1 MSYYTPARVVQWVP
15 RINKKLNTPL
25 HTKEHFWDDAYT
37 LKLSKVYLL
46 MEVLKVPIILYRSK
60 LRPLNSNL
68 KACIAPHMAL
78 ESTLGPSSTTQRSLN
93 STRRVCIAP
102 HVALEN
108 TLGPRTPYYH
118 SETIE
123 GEPVQ
128 PLMWHWR
135 LPKDPI
141 TPPRE

>member
-1 MSYYTPARVVQWVP
+1 MSYLRGMSYYTPARVVQWVP

-25 HTKEHFWDDAYT
+25 HTKEHLWDDAYT
-37 LKLSKVYLL
+37 QILSKVYLL

-78 ESTLGPSSTTQRSLN
+78 ESTLGPSRN

-102 HVALEN
+102 HVALKN
-108 TLGPRTPYYH
+108 TLGPHTTTQRPLKESLHSPSCGTGDYPRTP
-118 SETIE
+118 
-123 GEPVQ
+123 
-128 PLMWHWR
+128 
-135 LPKDPI
+135 
-141 TPPRE
+141 